1 MANSVRK
8 NTVKLVFGPGVKV
21 PSYLD
26 VLRFTMDNL
35 KLSAADM
42 HSIYKDENGG
52 QFYVKLVDE
61 ETFAAFVA
69 DTDEEYTFKFE
80 DGSSAKVTVEQASRI
95 FRYVRIF
102 NLPPEIEDSAIQYVL
117 GQYGTIRQHVRE
129 RFPSEMKVDIFNGV
143 RGVHMEVS
151 KEIPAHLYVGHFRA
165 RIFYEGLKNK
175 CFFCKAEG
183 HVKQNCPKLAAI
195 STGSGSG
202 GAAPLSRPVKPVI
215 DGGKPMTL
223 NMTKLTPKVTT
234 TTTTATTPQ
243 QQSTNTEEPS
253 GSTTA
258 LKKQLTNTGTSS
270 ASTAVPTVT
279 PPTEPRA
286 SSTNI
291 ATSTKQAAVGAEAAK
306 VAQSTTTSR
315 SADTD
320 TEDMDAEVSEID
332 RQKLMKRTLSSS
344 PDCSGGEGEASGG
357 KGEEGRAA
365 PSAEDNNLAGF
376 TTVKPVKKSGGK
388 KKKK

>member
-8 NTVKLVFGPGVKV
+8 NTVKLVFEPGVKM

-26 VLRFTMDNL
+26 VLRFSMDDL
-35 KLSAADM
+35 KLSVADI

-61 ETFAAFVA
+61 ETFAAFIA
-69 DTDEEYTFKFE
+69 GTDMEFNFKFD

-195 STGSGSG
+195 SSGSVSSTKSS
-202 GAAPLSRPVKPVI
+202 GAATLGRPAKPVI
-215 DGGKPMTL
+215 ISSKPMTL
-223 NMTKLTPKVTT
+223 EMTKLIPKA
-234 TTTTATTPQ
+234 TTTTATSTQ
-243 QQSTNTEEPS
+243 Q
-253 GSTTA
+253 
-258 LKKQLTNTGTSS
+258 QLTNTQEPSVSIT
-270 ASTAVPTVT
+270 T
-279 PPTEPRA
+279 PTETPTEA
-286 SSTNI
+286 PSVSST
-291 ATSTKQAAVGAEAAK
+291 STVKQAAQAIVSMEKDAAK
-306 VAQSTTTSR
+306 VEQSNTNTSTNEEVIIGY
-315 SADTD
+315 DPD
-320 TEDMDAEVSEID
+320 LDDPEMDDEISEID
-332 RQKLMKRTLSSS
+332 RQKMMKRTISTS
-344 PDCSGGEGEASGG
+344 PDCSGGEGNPVE
-357 KGEEGRAA
+357 KGEKGRAA
-365 PSAEDNNLAGF
+365 PSPKNA
-376 TTVKPVKKSGGK
+376 KRGGLGK
-388 KKKK
+388 RGRRRR

>member
-26 VLRFTMDNL
+26 VLKFSMDDL
-35 KLSAADM
+35 KLSVAEI

-61 ETFAAFVA
+61 ETFTTFIAA
-69 DTDEEYTFKFE
+69 TDMEYNFKFD
-80 DGSSAKVTVEQASRI
+80 DGTSAKVSVQQAAKI

-102 NLPPEIEDSAIQYVL
+102 NLPPEIEDSSIQYVL

-129 RFPSEMKVDIFNGV
+129 RFPSEMKVDIYNGV

-175 CFFCKAEG
+175 CFFCKEEG

-195 STGSGSG
+195 SSGSGSSTRPS
-202 GAAPLSRPVKPVI
+202 GAAILGRPVKPVI
-215 DGGKPMTL
+215 DSSKPMTL
-223 NMTKLTPKVTT
+223 EMTTLNQQTTITTESSMKKQHLTNTQEPCASITT
-234 TTTTATTPQ
+234 TTPTGIPPAA
-243 QQSTNTEEPS
+243 PS
-253 GSTTA
+253 I
-258 LKKQLTNTGTSS
+258 
-270 ASTAVPTVT
+270 
-279 PPTEPRA
+279 

-291 ATSTKQAAVGAEAAK
+291 TTTVKSAAQATASSSVDAAKAAQIDGTNTNEAAIVGYDPDIDDPK
-306 VAQSTTTSR
+306 
-315 SADTD
+315 
-320 TEDMDAEVSEID
+320 MDDEASEIE
-332 RQKLMKRTLSSS
+332 RQKILKRTISTS
-344 PDCSGGEGEASGG
+344 PASSGGEANQQKEEKGRGVSNAKNAKRGSG
-357 KGEEGRAA
+357 KRGR
-365 PSAEDNNLAGF
+365 
-376 TTVKPVKKSGGK
+376 K
-388 KKKK
+388 KK